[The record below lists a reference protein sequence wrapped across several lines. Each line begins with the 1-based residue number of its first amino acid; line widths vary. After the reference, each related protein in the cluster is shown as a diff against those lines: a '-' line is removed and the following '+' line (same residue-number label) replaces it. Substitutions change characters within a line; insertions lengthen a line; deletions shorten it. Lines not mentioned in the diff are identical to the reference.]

1 MIPKI
6 LHLFWEG
13 DAPEIIKGC
22 KASAIARH
30 PDWQFKLWDASNV
43 GELGID
49 ALAVKKKSGH
59 WANVANLVR
68 LLAVNKYG
76 GVWLDS
82 DCEVLKP
89 LDPLLNY
96 SAFAAIQDSIPSG
109 SSQDRICN
117 AVFGATPNHPWLQWQ
132 VDHIGEYQ
140 SSDPAWGVYLM
151 SEAPRD
157 GLTLVPTL
165 YFYPYTYDAPKEKRV
180 AHPDSYLV
188 HRWIGSWG

>member
-30 PDWQFKLWDASNV
+30 PDWQFKLWDAANV
-43 GELGID
+43 GEFGID
-49 ALAVKKKSGH
+49 ALAVKKKSRH

-89 LDPLLNY
+89 LDPLLDCG
-96 SAFAAIQDSIPSG
+96 AFTAIQDYVG
-109 SSQDRICN
+109 FTNGRIN
-117 AVFGATPNHPWLQWQ
+117 SAVFGAVAGHPWLQWQ
-132 VDHIGEYQ
+132 VDNIAKFQ
-140 SSDPAWGVYLM
+140 DDCPLWLVYLA
-151 SEAPRD
+151 SAAPRE
-157 GLTLVPTL
+157 GLTIVPTE
-165 YFYPYTYDAPKEKRV
+165 YFFPYLHDAPREKRI

-188 HRWIGSWG
+188 HHWLGSWG